1 MADEQEINPDELLE
15 AIQRKMGSTW
25 HHDIDFTDKLQ
36 DSVWA
41 GMTREE
47 IIADVFGGTVEEN
60 FAMDEANAKANR
72 DGRQTSRYPFELYAS
87 YLRWL
92 EGDSQTEIF
101 QFLQDAIW
109 EDGTGDRKYE
119 DVGLRTITRW
129 ISNFKELPHEQDR
142 GGIWFHNCEKYGI
155 PGGVYS
161 DIVQTGVK
169 VTPRYAKWMGRLK
182 EVRHRGRPWH
192 NRIVMSYTR
201 QFVEEEQKE
210 MLGLNHNLGG
220 VSMHLEVRLM
230 DNPRKGDT
238 V

>member
-47 IIADVFGGTVEEN
+47 IIADVFGGAVEEN

-72 DGRQTSRYPFELYAS
+72 DGRQTSRHPFELYAS

-101 QFLQDAIW
+101 QFLKEAIW

-119 DVGLRTITRW
+119 DIGLRTITRW

-142 GGIWFHNCEKYGI
+142 GGIWFHECEKYNI
-155 PGGVYS
+155 PFGVYS
-161 DIVQTGVK
+161 DIVQTGVE
-169 VTPRYAKWMGRLK
+169 VTPRYAKWMGRLR
-182 EVRHRGRPWH
+182 EVRHRERFI
-192 NRIVMSYTR
+192 NNKIAMNFARE
-201 QFVEEEQKE
+201 FVEEEQKE
-210 MLGLNHNLGG
+210 MLGVRNNLLGASMRLNF
-220 VSMHLEVRLM
+220 HLIKAPKR
-230 DNPRKGDT
+230 GDT